1 LLIGFDLNS
10 VFSKTKMV
18 LRAGELPLT
27 LKPGQETKMLPG
39 SATPT
44 AAVTLWDHQW
54 KNVHRGASKSTSTD
68 TLCQQKNYWEGLM
81 VPKQRASLQDFKIF
95 IGLQRGD
102 GYANILINS
111 IYYWQCQCTIPK
123 RGHSL
128 PANTGVQG
136 VVFVVSSLLGDP
148 IQLPSTI
155 FVCRLL
161 NGHWL

>member
-1 LLIGFDLNS
+1 
-10 VFSKTKMV
+10 
-18 LRAGELPLT
+18 
-27 LKPGQETKMLPG
+27 
-39 SATPT
+39 
-44 AAVTLWDHQW
+44 
-54 KNVHRGASKSTSTD
+54 
-68 TLCQQKNYWEGLM
+68 M